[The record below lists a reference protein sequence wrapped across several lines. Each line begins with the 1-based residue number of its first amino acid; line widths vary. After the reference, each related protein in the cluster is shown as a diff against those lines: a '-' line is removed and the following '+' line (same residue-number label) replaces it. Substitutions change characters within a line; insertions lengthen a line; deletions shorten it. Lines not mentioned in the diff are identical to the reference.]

1 MSKYNLGDVVMI
13 VGRIDNR
20 IRERTQ
26 NGIVSGTIEQFLVD
40 QQVSVILPDNE
51 IWVGMMHEI
60 VLLDEQT

>member
-26 NGIVSGTIEQFLVD
+26 NGIVAGTIEQFLID

>member
-26 NGIVSGTIEQFLVD
+26 NGIVAGTIEQFLVD

-51 IWVGMMHEI
+51 IWIGMMHEI

>member
-1 MSKYNLGDVVMI
+1 MSKYSLGDVVMI

-26 NGIVSGTIEQFLVD
+26 NGVVSGTIEQFLVD

>member
-26 NGIVSGTIEQFLVD
+26 NGIVAGTIEQFLVD

>member
-26 NGIVSGTIEQFLVD
+26 NGVVAGTIEQFLVD

>member
-26 NGIVSGTIEQFLVD
+26 NGVVAGTIEQFLID

-51 IWVGMMHEI
+51 IWVGMLHEI
-60 VLLDEQT
+60 VLLEEQL

>member
-26 NGIVSGTIEQFLVD
+26 NGVVAGTIEQFLVD

-51 IWVGMMHEI
+51 IWVGMLHEI
-60 VLLDEQT
+60 VLLEEQL

>member
-26 NGIVSGTIEQFLVD
+26 NGVVAGTIEQFLID

-60 VLLDEQT
+60 VLLEEQL